1 MNVLTK
7 WLSGFIGLLMIAALS
22 GCANSYPPLET
33 KAEVSSAYTYIIG
46 PGDSVQMF
54 VWGNPEVTQSVT
66 VRPDGKITAPLVE
79 ELRASG
85 KTPYQLA
92 RDVEKELGKYVRNPL
107 VTIIV
112 EGFVGPYS
120 EQIRVVGLV
129 GDSEEAGNE
138 PMALP
143 YKEKMTLLDV
153 MIEVGGISDF
163 ADGNGASVIRIVD
176 GEQKQFSIRIDDLI
190 KDADI
195 SANVEMMPGDIL
207 FIPEAF
213 F

>member
-1 MNVLTK
+1 MNVFTK
-7 WLSGFIGLLMIAALS
+7 WLGCFISFLMVAILS
-22 GCANSYPPLET
+22 GCATSYPPLE
-33 KAEVSSAYTYIIG
+33 ANADVPDDYTYIIG

-79 ELRASG
+79 ELPASG

-92 RDVEKELGKYVRNPL
+92 RDVEKELSKYVRNPL

-112 EGFVGPYS
+112 SGFVGPYS
-120 EQIRVVGLV
+120 EQVRIVGQ
-129 GDSEEAGNE
+129 ATE
-138 PMALP
+138 PQAIP
-143 YKEKMTLLDV
+143 YKENMTLLDL
-153 MIEVGGISDF
+153 MIAVGGLTDF
-163 ADGNGASVIRIVD
+163 ADGNRASLIRIID
-176 GEQKQFSIRIDDLI
+176 GEQTQFGVRIDDLI
-190 KDADI
+190 EDADI
-195 SANVEMMPGDIL
+195 TANVDIMPGDIL

>member
-1 MNVLTK
+1 MSIRKRK
-7 WLSGFIGLLMIAALS
+7 WFSGLFALFMISALA
-22 GCANSYPPLET
+22 GCASSYPPLES
-33 KAEVSSAYTYIIG
+33 KAEVPDDYTYIIG

-79 ELRASG
+79 ELPASG

-92 RDVEKELGKYVRNPL
+92 RDVEKELAKYVRNPL
-107 VTIIV
+107 VTVIV

-120 EQIRVVGLV
+120 EQVRVVGQV
-129 GDSEEAGNE
+129 GGGEDGDE
-138 PMALP
+138 PMAIP
-143 YKEKMTLLDV
+143 YKEKMTLLDL
-153 MIEVGGISDF
+153 MIAVGGMTDY
-163 ADGNGASVIRIVD
+163 ADGNRASIIRVVD
-176 GEQKQFSIRIDDLI
+176 GEQKQFGVRIDDLI

-195 SANVEMMPGDIL
+195 TANVDVMPGDIL